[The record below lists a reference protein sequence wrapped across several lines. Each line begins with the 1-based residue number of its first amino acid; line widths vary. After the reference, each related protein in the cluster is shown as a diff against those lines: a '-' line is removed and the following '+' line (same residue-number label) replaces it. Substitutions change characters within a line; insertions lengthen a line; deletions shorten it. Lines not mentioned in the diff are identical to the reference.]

1 MKSLPV
7 SLLSSLMVVSAAHG
21 AVLSVGA
28 LIPDGNSSGLASVQT
43 LTGTSGSIQS
53 VTVQLNV
60 SGVGDG
66 AFNGDLYVT
75 LQHDSGFAV
84 LLNRPGRTA
93 LDAFGYG
100 DNGLSVTFDDSGS
113 APDVHTYRL
122 GGTPA
127 GPLTGTWSSDGR
139 SVDPAVVTEASPR
152 TATLSAFNGL
162 DPNGTWILFLADLE
176 PGGTAMLDSW
186 ELRTTSAAIPEP
198 GLLALGTSLVLAA
211 YGLLRSR
218 RRAADSGIPG
228 VP

>member
-1 MKSLPV
+1 MKPLPV
-7 SLLSSLMVVSAAHG
+7 SLLSSLFAISATHG
-21 AVLSVGA
+21 GVLSVGA
-28 LIPDGNSSGLASVQT
+28 LIPDGSSSGLTSVQT
-43 LTGTSGSIQS
+43 VTGMSGSIQS
-53 VTVQLNV
+53 VTVQLTV

-66 AFNGDLYVT
+66 AFNGDLYAT

-93 LDAFGYG
+93 VDAFGYG
-100 DNGLSVTFDDSGS
+100 DNGLSVTFDDTGS

-122 GGTPA
+122 GGIPA

-139 SVDPAVVTEASPR
+139 MVDPAVVTEAGPR

-176 PGGTAMLDSW
+176 LGGTAMLDSW
-186 ELRTTSAAIPEP
+186 DLRIDPAPIPEP
-198 GLLALGTSLVLAA
+198 GLLALGSSLGLAA
-211 YGLLRSR
+211 YGLLRGR
-218 RRAADSGIPG
+218 RRAADSRIPG